1 MNPLDPLRPALYSKL
16 DTTITLQ
23 EDDLELALDV
33 FGGIMDPEYLL

>member
-1 MNPLDPLRPALYSKL
+1 MNPLDPLRPALYSKP
-16 DTTITLQ
+16 DTTITFQ